1 LIPAPSLQFQQKW
14 YLQPFWDLRLRVV
27 VKVIVFAGL
36 IFSGI
41 AGFSAAPELSVYF
54 GAFTQTGQSKGI
66 GFAAFNSS
74 TGELSE
80 PVLAAKV
87 FNPNFI
93 LCHPNGKFVYAVS
106 EEHGGTVKAFAVS
119 QDGKTLTQL
128 NEQPSGGEYPC
139 HLTIDRAGKNLFVA
153 NYSGGSVAMLP
164 INADGSVVAATSV
177 MKHHAVQTSPP
188 RPHNVHLSPDER
200 FLFVTDLGLDMIK
213 VYRVELDSASLTPY
227 NSADVALKQKSGP
240 RHFTFHPNGKSAYVI
255 AEHDS
260 TITRFDYND
269 QTGKLSPVQ
278 TVSTLPPEYNG
289 KNWCAEIKVRPDGKF
304 LYGSNRGHNSI
315 AIFRIDQTTG
325 ALTAAGHQGAGIS
338 TPRHFNI
345 DDSGQY
351 CLVANQTG
359 NNVSLYKI
367 DNQSGQLME
376 TARQI
381 NISAPV
387 CVQFKPAVIY

>member
-1 LIPAPSLQFQQKW
+1 MMTLK
-14 YLQPFWDLRLRVV
+14 
-27 VKVIVFAGL
+27 GNL
-36 IFSGI
+36 IFL
-41 AGFSAAPELSVYF
+41 AVLF
-54 GAFTQTGQSKGI
+54 
-66 GFAAFNSS
+66 FAAVAANGQPAEIELYYGTFTAQGKSQGIYKS
-74 TGELSE
+74 TLCPDSGLLDK
-80 PVLAAKV
+80 PRLAAKV

-93 LCHPNGKFVYAVS
+93 VFHPGGKFLYAVS
-106 EEHGGTVKAFAVS
+106 EEKGGVIKAFAIS
-119 QDGKTLTQL
+119 EDGNELTLL
-128 NEQPSGGEYPC
+128 NEQSSGGAYPC
-139 HLTIDRAGKNLFVA
+139 HLTINRTSKYVFIA
-153 NYSGGSVAMLP
+153 NYTGGTVAMLP
-164 INADGSVVAATSV
+164 LNADGSVAAAKNIVKHQAVNQSV
-177 MKHHAVQTSPP
+177 QP
-188 RPHNVHLSPDER
+188 RPHSVTLSPDER
-200 FLFVTDLGLDMIK
+200 YLFVADLGIDMIK
-213 VYRVELDSASLTPY
+213 VYRVNYDAATITPANSDVEL
-227 NSADVALKQKSGP
+227 KIKSGP